1 MKNVIDLSPY
11 LTPVYIRP
19 ARRKKRFGSIA
30 AFVESVV
37 TLAIGAMSVLVL
49 LALLLDALLLP
60 HAPSIDVTIAA
71 EIKATTS
78 FFFIFVFLPFAG
90 IFATTNIGDVLHF
103 KL

>member
-1 MKNVIDLSPY
+1 MQ
-11 LTPVYIRP
+11 
-19 ARRKKRFGSIA
+19 AR
-30 AFVESVV
+30 
-37 TLAIGAMSVLVL
+37 TLALAAVVSSSDAEDALTLLAAVL

>member
-1 MKNVIDLSPY
+1 MIVRKTVAADI
-11 LTPVYIRP
+11 P
-19 ARRKKRFGSIA
+19 AVA
-30 AFVESVV
+30 ALERSEFPDGADEGM
-37 TLAIGAMSVLVL
+37 LAR
-49 LALLLDALLLP
+49 LLDALLLP

>member
-1 MKNVIDLSPY
+1 MLFRSLV
-11 LTPVYIRP
+11 
-19 ARRKKRFGSIA
+19 A
-30 AFVESVV
+30 
-37 TLAIGAMSVLVL
+37 VL

>member
-37 TLAIGAMSVLVL
+37 TLAIGAMSILVL
-49 LALLLDALLLP
+49 LALLLAL
-60 HAPSIDVTIAA
+60 
-71 EIKATTS
+71 
-78 FFFIFVFLPFAG
+78 
-90 IFATTNIGDVLHF
+90 
-103 KL
+103 